1 MKRKIQVKQ
10 IDITELDCDAI
21 VNAANSQLKEGGGVC
36 GAIFRKAGSEKLQES
51 CDEIGGCE
59 TGSAAITPGF
69 NLKAKYVIHAVGPV
83 WHGGDANEAELLS
96 GAYIKSLK
104 LAKENDCHSIAFPLI
119 SSGVFGCPQDE
130 AWKQAVKG
138 CTEWINENPDYDMDI
153 VFAVRKESVKGTGEE
168 ALQELTDQ

>member
-10 IDITELDCDAI
+10 IDITELDSDAI

-36 GAIFRKAGSEKLQES
+36 GAIFRKAGPEKLQKS

-69 NLKAKYVIHAVGPV
+69 NLEAKYVIHAVGPV

-96 GAYIKSLK
+96 DAYTKSLK

-119 SSGVFGCPQDE
+119 SSGIYGYPKKQ
-130 AWKQAVKG
+130 AWKIAIQS
-138 CTEWINENPDYDMDI
+138 CRDFLDDNPDWDI
-153 VFAVRKESVKGTGEE
+153 EIIFAVISDESRHLGESIMTE
-168 ALQELTDQ
+168 ILK

>member
-10 IDITELDCDAI
+10 IDITELDSDAI

-36 GAIFRKAGSEKLQES
+36 GAIFRKAGPEKLQES

-69 NLKAKYVIHAVGPV
+69 NLKAKYVIHPVGPV

-96 GAYIKSLK
+96 GAYTKSLK

-119 SSGVFGCPQDE
+119 SSGIYGYPKKQ
-130 AWKQAVKG
+130 AWKIAIQS
-138 CTEWINENPDYDMDI
+138 CRDFLDDNPDWDI
-153 VFAVRKESVKGTGEE
+153 KIIFAVISDESRHLGESIMTE
-168 ALQELTDQ
+168 ILK

>member
-10 IDITELDCDAI
+10 IDITELDSDAI

-36 GAIFRKAGSEKLQES
+36 GAIFRKAGPEKLQES

-96 GAYIKSLK
+96 GAYTKSLK

-119 SSGVFGCPQDE
+119 SSGIYGYPKKQ
-130 AWKQAVKG
+130 AWKIAIQS
-138 CTEWINENPDYDMDI
+138 CRDFLDDNPDWDI
-153 VFAVRKESVKGTGEE
+153 KIIFAVISDESRHLGESIMTE
-168 ALQELTDQ
+168 ILK

>member
-10 IDITELDCDAI
+10 IDITELDSDAI

-36 GAIFRKAGSEKLQES
+36 GAIFRKAGPEKLQKS

-96 GAYIKSLK
+96 GAYTKSLK

-119 SSGVFGCPQDE
+119 SSGIYGYPKKQ
-130 AWKQAVKG
+130 AWKIAIQS
-138 CTEWINENPDYDMDI
+138 CRDFLDDNPDWDI
-153 VFAVRKESVKGTGEE
+153 KIIFAVISDESRHLGESIMTE
-168 ALQELTDQ
+168 ILK

>member
-10 IDITELDCDAI
+10 IDITELDSDAI

-36 GAIFRKAGSEKLQES
+36 GAIFRKAGPEKLQES

-69 NLKAKYVIHAVGPV
+69 NLEAKYVIHAVGPV

-96 GAYIKSLK
+96 GAYTKSLK

-119 SSGVFGCPQDE
+119 SSGIYRYPKKQ
-130 AWKQAVKG
+130 AWKIAIQS
-138 CTEWINENPDYDMDI
+138 CRDFLDDNPDWDI
-153 VFAVRKESVKGTGEE
+153 KIIFAVISDESRHLGESIMTE
-168 ALQELTDQ
+168 ILK